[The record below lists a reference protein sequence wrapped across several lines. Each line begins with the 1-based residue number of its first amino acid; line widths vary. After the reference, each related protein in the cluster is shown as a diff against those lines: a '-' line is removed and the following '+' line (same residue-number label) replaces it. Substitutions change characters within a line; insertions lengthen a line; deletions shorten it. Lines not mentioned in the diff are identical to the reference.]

1 MGHGSFRWN
10 SRYESLALSG
20 GTPDGSRLFPV
31 REICPFASF
40 LGSRWVT
47 ACDLQI
53 GDREISRPARGGG
66 VVRGEVGSGWLGK
79 QRVREQRVR
88 GQW

>member
-1 MGHGSFRWN
+1 VREI
-10 SRYESLALSG
+10 SRYELDTRSA
-20 GTPDGSRLFPV
+20 TV
-31 REICPFASF
+31 REIASF

-66 VVRGEVGSGWLGK
+66 VVRGEAGSGWLGVAGRAESERAVVK
-79 QRVREQRVR
+79 F
-88 GQW
+88 